1 VIAEF
6 LVLCNAFSRLMIAV
20 LSRVIVRA
28 DALRLLNISVNL
40 DLEIVGRKIVN
51 HFAASVTDRQRNQEF

>member
-1 VIAEF
+1 MIAEF